1 MALLPEDIVESA
13 IVPGEAMRFVATA
26 SNEGCDVRIGDK
38 VAEFRK
44 GPTIWTALLLEGD
57 YPDWAPLIAH
67 PTSGRLETDAGE
79 LRAAVDLARLFADPQ
94 TDEIQLKPSGTA
106 LNVAA
111 HRTAGGIDHTI
122 DAEADINAPVVVNGR
137 YLADALRPLKEARVR
152 FEFSDDMSRFII
164 REDQLV
170 QMILTIRR

>member
-1 MALLPEDIVESA
+1 M
-13 IVPGEAMRFVATA
+13 
-26 SNEGCDVRIGDK
+26 
-38 VAEFRK
+38 
-44 GPTIWTALLLEGD
+44 
-57 YPDWAPLIAH
+57 
-67 PTSGRLETDAGE
+67 
-79 LRAAVDLARLFADPQ
+79 
-94 TDEIQLKPSGTA
+94 
-106 LNVAA
+106 AA